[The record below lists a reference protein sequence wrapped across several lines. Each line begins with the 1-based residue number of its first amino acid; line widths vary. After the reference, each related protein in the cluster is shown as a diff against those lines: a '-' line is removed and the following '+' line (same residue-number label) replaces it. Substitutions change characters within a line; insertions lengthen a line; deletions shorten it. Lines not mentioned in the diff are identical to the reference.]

1 MKIFFAAALIA
12 AAMATASADSMGNMQ
27 TDLTQPPT
35 ATYAAGTDTLGS
47 SIGTTGSSETT
58 TSSGSSNSP
67 IQSSGNGW
75 GVPATGGSSETSTG
89 SSTKT

>member
-1 MKIFFAAALIA
+1 MKVFFATVLIA
-12 AAMATASADSMGNMQ
+12 AAVATASADSMGNMQ

-47 SIGTTGSSETT
+47 SAGTTGGSETT
-58 TSSGSSNSP
+58 TSSGTGDSP

-75 GVPATGGSSETSTG
+75 GGLPTTGGSTETG
-89 SSTKT
+89 